1 MNPMFGNVVRNTTD
15 NIITVRLFG
24 SLELENRCGIVAE
37 PPGAEQILFRL
48 LKYILIEPARA
59 AQAEELMSI
68 LKESAPSA
76 DDSHGILAVYF
87 HRLKNWLSP
96 LGFEDTG
103 PLIQFLAGE
112 SYLNPIFTFDRD
124 IDRFT
129 DLMSRIDRC
138 RLDDLTGLQLC
149 MEALELSRGPL
160 LEKTSDAPWLNE
172 YRAYYQNAFCHL
184 AHETLNRSRATNV
197 GEVIPILCQRA
208 LAIAPANEELQKAIL
223 SYLIEHKWETDL
235 VRHTQQLI
243 ASDKADW
250 LRDKRKPGQAL
261 IFTAAYGIPTL
272 PNDKTVYA
280 KLFGSTEIYNGR
292 GTLVEDPASTLSY
305 LPMLQYLL
313 LNPGYRLPNKIVMEL
328 WPTGKLSAKANAAV
342 NTRVRR
348 VREALKPLQLDR
360 ASGLVCEQEEC
371 VYLTPDYTVQRDLDL
386 FTALLQEIPQY
397 ATTDFKGLALCLEA
411 LTLYSGPLLEHT
423 AQANWLKN
431 QRSLFHKQFLYLAS
445 DTLLR
450 MSALNTDEG
459 LSLLSQRVGNCAPEE
474 RVLNEKLL
482 RYLSEQR
489 GTFCASGQLLR
500 LRSTG
505 KAEWLKTSKKLPP
518 QKTPR
523 PNKTKTSAPK
533 KRSGSE
539 TEEYVHVKLFGTF
552 EISNIHDCLIEY
564 RSHYNITW
572 QILKYLLTNAPKEE
586 YWNNIVVQFWPSDT
600 EGLVDTGAARVC
612 LHRARAILKPLHLG
626 SAKTGLIQL
635 SAGKCFVNPDYP
647 LKRDTDVFKDL
658 MVQIRQCSINDPIGL
673 AICMKALEV
682 YRGPFLEHMPDMPW
696 LSEYRAFYRSEFRRL
711 AGETLQRSKALN
723 VRDALPVLCQRA
735 SAIIPED
742 QDFHEEFHRYL
753 VEQKE
758 EKLLLSYTSWMK
770 ARKHLQ

>member
-1 MNPMFGNVVRNTTD
+1 MSNTLERVANNV
-15 NIITVRLFG
+15 ITVRLFG

-76 DDSHGILAVYF
+76 DDSRGTLAVYF
-87 HRLKNWLSP
+87 HRLQNWLSP

-103 PLIQFLAGE
+103 PLVQFLAGE
-112 SYLNPIFTFDRD
+112 SYLNPAFTFERD

-129 DLMSRIDRC
+129 DLMSQIDRC
-138 RLDDLTGLQLC
+138 SLDDLTGLQLC

-160 LEKTSDAPWLNE
+160 LEKTGDAPWLKE
-172 YRAYYQNAFCHL
+172 YRAYYQNAFCRL

-197 GEVIPILCQRA
+197 GEVIPLLCQRA
-208 LAIAPANEELQKAIL
+208 LAIAPANEEVQKAIL
-223 SYLIEHKWETDL
+223 SYLIENKWETDL

-243 ASDKADW
+243 ESGKADW
-250 LRDKRKPGQAL
+250 LRNKRKKGQAL
-261 IFTAAYGIPTL
+261 IFTTAYNMPFPQNG
-272 PNDKTVYA
+272 KSVYA
-280 KLFGSTEIYNGR
+280 KLFGSTEIHNEV

-305 LPMLQYLL
+305 LPMVQYLL
-313 LNPGYRLPNKIVMEL
+313 LNPEQWLSNKTVMKL
-328 WPTGKLSAKANAAV
+328 WPTGKPSAKTNAAV

-348 VREALKPLQLDR
+348 AREALKPLCLDR
-360 ASGLVCEQEEC
+360 ASGLVCEQEES
-371 VYLTPDYTVQRDLDL
+371 VYLNPGYTVQRDLDL

-397 ATTDFKGLALCLEA
+397 ATTDAKGLALCLEA
-411 LTLYSGPLLEHT
+411 LAIYSGPLLEHT
-423 AQANWLKN
+423 EQVNWLKK
-431 QRSLFHKQFLYLAS
+431 QRSAFHKQFLSLAS

-450 MSALNTDEG
+450 MSALCTTEG
-459 LSLLSQRVGNCAPEE
+459 LSLLCQRVGNCAPEE
-474 RVLNEKLL
+474 RMLNEKLL
-482 RYLSEQR
+482 RYLMEQR
-489 GTFCASGQLLR
+489 GSFCVDGHLYR

-505 KAEWLKTSKKLPP
+505 RADWLKLNKETLP

-600 EGLVDTGAARVC
+600 ESLVDTGAARVC

-673 AICMKALEV
+673 AICMKALEI

-758 EKLLLSYTSWMK
+758 EKLLVSYTSWMK